1 MPSFCLQCTPEQ
13 ISTDLQ
19 DELMYQL
26 EHDENLQKVGQIPSP
41 QPCPGSSRHGVQQ
54 NKTSVFQILG
64 ERDQLPVKHFEEEI
78 MAAIDNNPVVI
89 IRGATGCG
97 KTTQVPQ
104 YILDRFIKRGRASDC
119 NIVVTQ
125 VTLSIPQILQVPP
138 QEVTGS
144 NKETQSFPAT
154 AASFCD
160 VLMMS

>member
-1 MPSFCLQCTPEQ
+1 M
-13 ISTDLQ
+13 
-19 DELMYQL
+19 
-26 EHDENLQKVGQIPSP
+26 
-41 QPCPGSSRHGVQQ
+41 QQ
-54 NKTSVFQILG
+54 NKTCVFQILG

-104 YILDRFIKRGRASDC
+104 YILDRFIKGGRASDC

-144 NKETQSFPAT
+144 NKETRDGRFLPLLLPSVT
-154 AASFCD
+154 C
-160 VLMMS
+160 